1 MVGRAPRRQITLAGQ
16 YNGLLV
22 FWRARLDT
30 EGQLRAA
37 IEKAEVKMRRNG
49 WVPRG
54 HEGQIE
60 FWTSH
65 QSAREVLREMG
76 HAELSDTTEGL
87 DSDEEASKARKHP
100 EKARARLERL
110 GRHQAEGR
118 VLLVTGEG
126 QGAGVGEGDTRQMPA
141 QDGVPGGPLG
151 REAVATAAVPR
162 VGAAS
167 PDQAGL
173 SRGTGRRRRGQGHT
187 QGARAMDREQ

>member
-37 IEKAEVKMRRNG
+37 VEKAEVKMRRNG

-54 HEGQIE
+54 HEDQIE
-60 FWTSH
+60 VWTSH

-87 DSDEEASKARKHP
+87 DSDEEAANARAHP

-110 GRHQAEGR
+110 GQHQAEGR
-118 VLLVTGEG
+118 VLLVTGEA
-126 QGAGVGEGDTRQMPA
+126 QRAGVGEGDTRPRPPR
-141 QDGVPGGPLG
+141 DGVPGGPQG

-162 VGAAS
+162 VDAAS
-167 PDQAGL
+167 PDQGGL
-173 SRGTGRRRRGQGHT
+173 SRGAGRRRRGRGHT
-187 QGARAMDREQ
+187 HGAAAMDRER